1 MKKQVMF
8 FMVAALALV
17 SCGGNGC
24 PAECTNDTVAVD
36 TMVVDSAVVDT
47 MVVDSAMVDTV
58 K

>member
-1 MKKQVMF
+1 MKKFMF
-8 FMVAALALV
+8 FVVAALALV

-36 TMVVDSAVVDT
+36 TMAVDSAVVDT
-47 MVVDSAMVDTV
+47 TVVDSVVVDTV